1 MVQVI
6 LIRPGA
12 SEYVEQGRIQGTID
26 MPLSQHGADEVA
38 TLARELAGRGIETIY
53 TGTCHPTLETATAIA
68 EALDVKLK
76 KLKYMQN
83 LDHGLWQGMLID
95 EVRRKQPT
103 VYRQWQDQPDSICP
117 PQGETL
123 SEARSR
129 VEEALA
135 KILKKHKSGVIGLVL
150 PEPLASL
157 VRAKLTQRELGDLWE
172 AEVEH
177 GGYETLEV
185 EPVAG
190 GSRR

>member
-1 MVQVI
+1 MSS
-6 LIRPGA
+6 RAHSGHDRHA
-12 SEYVEQGRIQGTID
+12 
-26 MPLSQHGADEVA
+26 LSRHGADEVA
-38 TLARELAGRGIETIY
+38 HLAHELSGRGIEAIY

-68 EALDVKLK
+68 ETLDVKLK
-76 KLKYMQN
+76 KLKHMHN
-83 LDHGLWQGMLID
+83 LDHGLWQGMLIE

-103 VYRQWQDQPDSICP
+103 VYRQWQDQPESIRP

-123 SEARSR
+123 AEARAR
-129 VEEALA
+129 VDQALT

-172 AEVEH
+172 AEAEH
-177 GGYETLEV
+177 GGYETLQV

-190 GSRR
+190 GSR

>member
-12 SEYVEQGRIQGTID
+12 SDYVEQGRIQGTID
-26 MPLSQHGADEVA
+26 MPLSRHGADEVA
-38 TLARELAGRGIETIY
+38 HLAHELSGRGIETVY
-53 TGTCHPTLETATAIA
+53 TGTCHPTLETAAAIA

-76 KLKYMQN
+76 KLKHMQN
-83 LDHGLWQGMLID
+83 LDHGLWQGMLIE

-103 VYRQWQDQPDSICP
+103 VYRQWQDQPESIRP

-123 SEARSR
+123 SEARAR
-129 VEEALA
+129 VDQALA

-157 VRAKLTQRELGDLWE
+157 ARAKLTQRQLGDLWE
-172 AEVEH
+172 VEAVH
-177 GGYETLEV
+177 GGYETLQV
-185 EPVAG
+185 EPVVE